1 MRCLITLLIIGFLL
15 TGIPASAHAQE
26 SAGGTISGQVI
37 NDTQGGGSV
46 SGIEIT
52 LLTYVD
58 DVLADSAA
66 TIADDEGKFQF
77 DDINPEYEYLIAARY
92 MDVDYYYPVEFETGA
107 VTAYVEVGV
116 CDTTGSDALIRSG
129 LTHKIVEI
137 EEETI
142 KITEVH
148 WLVNDGD
155 KTYLREDGV
164 LDFSLPEGAF
174 GFQAPEELVIDFQ
187 LREGDMVTY
196 LVPFPPGERQL
207 IYAYSL
213 PKPDAAEFT
222 VPLAIDYPTDSLE
235 VMIGGEDIEAAVTQ
249 LAPAEPVVSDTGI
262 SYLHFQGENLP
273 HNTVVNLRL
282 ADLSQSDG
290 FPLYILWIII
300 AIVVVGVVLY
310 LIRRG
315 KRADTDERR

>member
-1 MRCLITLLIIGFLL
+1 
-15 TGIPASAHAQE
+15 
-26 SAGGTISGQVI
+26 
-37 NDTQGGGSV
+37 
-46 SGIEIT
+46 
-52 LLTYVD
+52 
-58 DVLADSAA
+58 
-66 TIADDEGKFQF
+66 
-77 DDINPEYEYLIAARY
+77 
-92 MDVDYYYPVEFETGA
+92 VDYYYPVEFETGA

-174 GFQAPEELVIDFQ
+174 GFQAPEELLIDFQ
-187 LREGDMVTY
+187 LLENNIVTY

-207 IYAYSL
+207 VYAYSL

-222 VPLAIDYPTDSLE
+222 VPLTVDYPTDSLE
-235 VMIGGEDIEAAVTQ
+235 VMIDSEDIETAVTQ
-249 LAPAEPVVSDTGI
+249 LAPAEPVISDTGV

-273 HNTVVNLRL
+273 RNTVINLRL
-282 ADLSQSDG
+282 SDLFKSGG

-300 AIVVVGVVLY
+300 AVVVVGGTALY
-310 LIRRG
+310 LIRR
-315 KRADTDERR
+315 KRRTGGNGQG